1 MKEVLS
7 MTTEELIVQRLD
19 HLESL
24 IQPLTAFSRAA
35 GELREELAPRVNEA
49 VSALIIELADVE
61 ADFRME
67 DLVFLVKKLMR
78 NINNLNFALDQ
89 FKNLVDFVLI
99 AEPLLKSSVPQ
110 LISHVDH
117 LEQNGVFRLITVG
130 TEVLKKVGSTYSVED
145 MRQIGDGL
153 VHFIGILKK
162 LTAPAALDL
171 LDRAADLPARVDVSR
186 AQPVGFWGMIG
197 AMGDKEIQQ
206 GLGVLM
212 ELTKGLATLKTQP

>member
-1 MKEVLS
+1 
-7 MTTEELIVQRLD
+7 MTTEEQIAHRLD

-24 IQPLTAFSRAA
+24 IQPLAAFSRAA

-49 VSALIIELADVE
+49 VQALIVELADVE
-61 ADFRME
+61 ADFRVE

-89 FKNLVDFVLI
+89 FKNLVDFVLT
-99 AEPLLKSSVPQ
+99 AEPLLKTSVPQ
-110 LISHVDH
+110 LISYVDQ

-130 TEVLKKVGSTYSVED
+130 TEVLKKVGSAYSVED

-171 LDRAADLPARVDVSR
+171 LDRAADLPARVDVDR

-197 AMGDKEIQQ
+197 AMGDKDIQQ
-206 GLGVLM
+206 GIGVLM
-212 ELTKGLATLKTQP
+212 ELTKGLATLKAQP

>member
-1 MKEVLS
+1 MKEVFS
-7 MTTEELIVQRLD
+7 MTNEELIVHRLD
-19 HLESL
+19 QLESQ
-24 IQPLTAFSRAA
+24 IQPVTAFARAA

-49 VSALIIELADVE
+49 VQALIVELADVE
-61 ADFRME
+61 ADFRVE

-89 FKNLVDFVLI
+89 FKNLVDFALI
-99 AEPLLKSSVPQ
+99 AEPLLKTSVPQ
-110 LISHVDH
+110 LISYVDH

-130 TEVLKKVGSTYSVED
+130 TEVLKKVGSKYSVED
-145 MRQIGDGL
+145 MRQIRDGL

-162 LTAPAALDL
+162 LMAPAALDL

>member
-1 MKEVLS
+1 
-7 MTTEELIVQRLD
+7 MTNEELIVQRLD
-19 HLESL
+19 QLESQ
-24 IQPLTAFSRAA
+24 IQPLTAFARAA

-49 VSALIIELADVE
+49 VSALIAELADVE
-61 ADFRME
+61 ADFRVE

-89 FKNLVDFVLI
+89 FKNLVDFALT
-99 AEPLLKSSVPQ
+99 AEPLLKTSVPQ
-110 LISHVDH
+110 LISYVDN

-130 TEVLKKVGSTYSVED
+130 TEVLKKVGSTYSVEE

-171 LDRAADLPARVDVSR
+171 LDRAAELPARVDVTH

-212 ELTKGLATLKTQP
+212 EITKGLATLKTQP

>member
-1 MKEVLS
+1 
-7 MTTEELIVQRLD
+7 MTNEELIVQRLD
-19 HLESL
+19 HLESQ
-24 IQPLTAFSRAA
+24 IQPLPAFARAA

-49 VSALIIELADVE
+49 VSALITELADVE
-61 ADFRME
+61 ADFRVE
-67 DLVFLVKKLMR
+67 DLVFLAKKLMR

-89 FKNLVDFVLI
+89 FKNLVDFALI
-99 AEPLLKSSVPQ
+99 AEPLLKTSVPQ
-110 LISHVDH
+110 LISYVDH

-145 MRQIGDGL
+145 LRQIGDGL

-171 LDRAADLPARVDVSR
+171 LDRAAELPARVDVTR
-186 AQPVGFWGMIG
+186 AQPVGFWGAIG

-212 ELTKGLATLKTQP
+212 ELTRGLASLKTQP

>member
-1 MKEVLS
+1 
-7 MTTEELIVQRLD
+7 MTNEELIVQRLD
-19 HLESL
+19 QLESQ
-24 IQPLTAFSRAA
+24 IQPLTAFARAA

-49 VSALIIELADVE
+49 VSALITELADVE
-61 ADFRME
+61 ADFRVE

-89 FKNLVDFVLI
+89 FKNLVDFALI

-110 LISHVDH
+110 LISYVDH

-162 LTAPAALDL
+162 LTAPAALEL
-171 LDRAADLPARVDVSR
+171 LDRAAELPARVDVSR
-186 AQPVGFWGMIG
+186 AQPIGFWGAIA

-212 ELTKGLATLKTQP
+212 ELTRSLATLKTQP

>member
-1 MKEVLS
+1 
-7 MTTEELIVQRLD
+7 MTNEELIVQRLD
-19 HLESL
+19 QLESQ
-24 IQPLTAFSRAA
+24 IQPVTAFARAA

-49 VSALIIELADVE
+49 VQALIIELADVE

-89 FKNLVDFVLI
+89 FKNLVDFALI

-110 LISHVDH
+110 LISYVDH

-162 LTAPAALDL
+162 LTAPAALEL
-171 LDRAADLPARVDVSR
+171 LDRAAELPARVDVSR
-186 AQPVGFWGMIG
+186 AQPIGFWGAIG

-212 ELTKGLATLKTQP
+212 ELTRSLATLKTQP

>member
-1 MKEVLS
+1 
-7 MTTEELIVQRLD
+7 MTNEELIVHRLD

-24 IQPLTAFSRAA
+24 IQPLTAFARAA
-35 GELREELAPRVNEA
+35 SELREELAPRVNEA

-61 ADFRME
+61 ADFRVE

-89 FKNLVDFVLI
+89 FKNLVDFALI
-99 AEPLLKSSVPQ
+99 AEPLLKTSVPQ
-110 LISHVDH
+110 LISYVDH

-162 LTAPAALDL
+162 LTAPAALEL
-171 LDRAADLPARVDVSR
+171 LDRAAELPARVDVSR
-186 AQPVGFWGMIG
+186 AQPVGFWGAIG

-206 GLGVLM
+206 GQGVLM
-212 ELTKGLATLKTQP
+212 ELTRSLATLKTQP